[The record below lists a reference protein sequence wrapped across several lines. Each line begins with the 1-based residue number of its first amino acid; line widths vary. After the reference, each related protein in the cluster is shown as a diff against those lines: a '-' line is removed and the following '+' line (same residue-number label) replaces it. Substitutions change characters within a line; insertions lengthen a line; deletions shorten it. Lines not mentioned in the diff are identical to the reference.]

1 MKSKM
6 LSSLFVFSF
15 MFSSFFMFTGE
26 SKAAFNPDTYYTGKS
41 PYTAV
46 YGGSGT
52 CADSGVQK
60 GYKQITN
67 LGYVELKFS
76 TVCKTAWAKLT
87 RYSKA
92 PFNDSGFAAIY
103 RSDGVWFNSYA
114 SGGVGSIDSGQT
126 VTYTPM
132 VYDLTAGYGYT
143 AKAAGWLRTVSGGPY
158 SFGETGSY

>member
-1 MKSKM
+1 MKKKLFST
-6 LSSLFVFSF
+6 LFIFSLTFSSLFIFNLE
-15 MFSSFFMFTGE
+15 T
-26 SKAAFNPDTYYTGKS
+26 KAAFNPDTYYTGKS

-52 CADSGVQK
+52 CADSAVQK
-60 GYKQITN
+60 GYKQISN
-67 LGYVELKFS
+67 LGYVELKYS

-87 RYSKA
+87 RYSA
-92 PFNDSGFAAIY
+92 ATFNDSGFAGIY

-114 SGGVGSIDSGQT
+114 SGGLGSIDSGQK

-143 AKAAGWLRTVSGGPY
+143 AKAAGWIRTVSGGPY

>member
-1 MKSKM
+1 
-6 LSSLFVFSF
+6 

-26 SKAAFNPDTYYTGKS
+26 SKAAFNPDTYYTSKS

-92 PFNDSGFAAIY
+92 LLTIQVLQQFI
-103 RSDGVWFNSYA
+103 V
-114 SGGVGSIDSGQT
+114 VMVCGSI
-126 VTYTPM
+126 VM
-132 VYDLTAGYGYT
+132 R
-143 AKAAGWLRTVSGGPY
+143 AA
-158 SFGETGSY
+158 E